1 MIATTKRAI
10 LSAFSGC
17 RVLTEAGDLI
27 GVGFICNQ
35 GHTWSRPG
43 MSNEEAALE
52 PGRIAPRA
60 AWTVTSL
67 LLFAGA
73 TPVPEKEKEILF
85 SIGHTVAPYPASN
98 R

>member
-27 GVGFICNQ
+27 GVGSICNQ

-43 MSNEEAALE
+43 MFNEEAALE
-52 PGRIAPRA
+52 PGRIVPRA
-60 AWTVTSL
+60 AWTVTSP

-73 TPVPEKEKEILF
+73 PRAGKRKEILF
-85 SIGHTVAPYPASN
+85 CTGHTVAPYPASN